1 MRILYIG
8 PIIKKQKFNTLY
20 IMKKTILT
28 LVMSVS
34 IMFTMAADL
43 YVNGSGNAN
52 TYPTI
57 QGAVNASS
65 SGDNIYV
72 ATVGTY
78 SENVTITNKSLF
90 IIAAVADEEF
100 TLSGSFT
107 LSPGTGNEVTI
118 IGMYN
123 GNVTCSGY
131 GTSNLISSFISSISG
146 SSSGGKL
153 NVYDCEVTNS
163 FTIYNG
169 SVKGNVIDRL
179 VVNSASGA
187 NGDTIRIMGNYMTS
201 LDWNSSMA
209 YFEICNNY
217 INGQASSSFSQSP
230 VTIDYLQA
238 TPGGTNLIANN
249 TIDFSTSSTSYNRGG
264 IVFSSSVSNG
274 QNLVIA
280 NNYLKNTYNNYAYA
294 INANYGISN
303 ALIANNQYYSGYFSI
318 GLTGSSLVDN
328 GTSSVSWTYNSTT
341 GVLTSGSNMGL
352 DQIEYRD
359 INNTR
364 NDIGTS
370 GGPHAWSNYN
380 TTTGKAAVFNLELPF
395 QLYIGGNH
403 NIKAKG
409 FHKN

>member
-1 MRILYIG
+1 
-8 PIIKKQKFNTLY
+8 
-20 IMKKTILT
+20 MKKTILT
-28 LVMSVS
+28 LVMSAS

-107 LSPGTGNEVTI
+107 LNPGTGNEVTI
-118 IGMYN
+118 IGLYN
-123 GNVTCSGY
+123 GNVTASGY
-131 GTSNLISSFISSISG
+131 GTVNLISSFISSISNI
-146 SSSGGKL
+146 SGNL
-153 NVYDCEVTNS
+153 RMNVYDCEVTNAFS
-163 FTIYNG
+163 IDNG
-169 SVKGNVIDRL
+169 AVKGCTILGGLTINNDG
-179 VVNSASGA
+179 GA
-187 NGDTIRIMGNYMTS
+187 IGDTIRIMGNHIENGLT
-201 LDWNSSMA
+201 WSSSYA

-217 INGQASSSFSQSP
+217 IENITNTSQTYGIY
-230 VTIDYLQA
+230 VTGLQS
-238 TPGGTNLIANN
+238 TPGGTNLISNN
-249 TIDFSTSSTSYNRGG
+249 TIIASGYYTSSNSYYYPHG
-264 IVFSSSVSNG
+264 IYFTGMSNG

-280 NNYLKNTYNNYAYA
+280 NNYINVVSTYQNSYSGNA
-294 INANYGISN
+294 IYSSSSMSN
-303 ALIANNQYYSGYFSI
+303 ALVANNYWYAYQGLSSGF
-318 GLTGSSLVDN
+318 TNSSLVDN
-328 GTSSVSWTYNSTT
+328 GTSSVNWTYNSTT